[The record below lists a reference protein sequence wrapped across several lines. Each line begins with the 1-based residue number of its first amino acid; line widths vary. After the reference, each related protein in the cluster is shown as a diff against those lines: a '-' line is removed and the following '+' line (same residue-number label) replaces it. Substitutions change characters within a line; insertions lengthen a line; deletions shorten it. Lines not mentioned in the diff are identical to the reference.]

1 MRVSGLVPS
10 PSSLT
15 AAPPRPISAFLGLL
29 ENRYAREG
37 TFLILGYA
45 AYMLLRQI
53 FPDDLE
59 AVGRVNAGRVIF
71 VERTLGI
78 YWEPTIQSQLLSEA
92 SWVVTFFNWA
102 YSLGFLPVLVPGALV
117 LMTLRYDSFVY
128 FRRIFLISYVMTWA
142 LWLTLPVTPPRLM
155 PELGFIDSIDVM
167 GPAFYNSKEAIAFY
181 NQHSAMPSMHFG
193 WTLLFSVMLLK
204 AGNRVLR
211 LLGVLYP
218 VVAFA
223 AIIVTANH
231 YFLDAVVGGVIVGCA
246 FAIYHLAQ
254 KPLKDQRSIVGSRN
268 RYARKLISPGDIT
281 VR

>member
-10 PSSLT
+10 RSSLAT
-15 AAPPRPISAFLGLL
+15 ASPRPVTAFLALL

-37 TFLILGYA
+37 SLLVLGYV
-45 AYMLLRQI
+45 AYMLLRQV
-53 FPDDLE
+53 FPEDLE
-59 AVGRVNAGRVIF
+59 AVGRANAARVID
-71 VERTLGI
+71 VERTLRL
-78 YWEPTIQSQLLSEA
+78 YWEPTIQSSLLSEA

-117 LMTLRYDSFVY
+117 LMTLRYESFVY
-128 FRRIFLISYVMTWA
+128 FRRVFLISYVMTWA
-142 LWLTLPVTPPRLM
+142 LWLTVPVTPPRLM

-167 GPAFYNSKEAIAFY
+167 GPAFYSSKEAIAFY

-204 AGNRVLR
+204 TGNRVLQ
-211 LLGVLYP
+211 LFGAVYP
-218 VVAFA
+218 VVALG

-231 YFLDAVVGGVIVGCA
+231 YFLDAVAGGVIVGSA

-254 KPLKDQRSIVGSRN
+254 RPLREQRSTVGRRDGLTLES
-268 RYARKLISPGDIT
+268 DIT
-281 VR
+281 R

>member
-10 PSSLT
+10 PSSLAT
-15 AAPPRPISAFLGLL
+15 APSRPVSALVALL

-37 TFLILGYA
+37 FLLLLGYA

-53 FPDDLE
+53 FPENLE
-59 AVGRVNAGRVIF
+59 AVGRVNASRIIE
-71 VERTLGI
+71 VEKVLGI
-78 YWEPTIQSQLLSEA
+78 YWEPTIQSSLLSEA

-117 LMTLRYDSFVY
+117 LMTLRYDTFVY
-128 FRRIFLISYVMTWA
+128 FRRVFLISYVMTWA
-142 LWLTLPVTPPRLM
+142 LWLTVPVTPPRLM

-167 GPAFYNSKEAIAFY
+167 GPAFYSSKEAIAFY

-193 WTLLFSVMLLK
+193 WTLLFSVMLLRS
-204 AGNRVLR
+204 GSRTLR
-211 LLGVLYP
+211 LFGVLYP
-218 VVAFA
+218 AAAFG
-223 AIIVTANH
+223 AIVVTANH

-254 KPLKDQRSIVGSRN
+254 RPSKEQRSIVDQRDRLTLESD
-268 RYARKLISPGDIT
+268 ISL
-281 VR
+281 